1 MNNSTS
7 HSVQHSVDP
16 PEPDPNL
23 IRWLRENCVPI
34 GGLSVGALMF
44 CLVAHYGSITVDWTR
59 TKDLTD
65 AFANVTQ
72 AFALIAGGV
81 WAYFKF
87 AKGRTFRDRLIA
99 IVNGKIVLID
109 GTVLL
114 VVTTQIKN
122 VGLAKVAFSPRA
134 STVNVFEYILS
145 DTEEIVSVEIKHL
158 GSFRILGDE
167 DKFIEPNESV
177 ERQCLVVLPRV
188 STVGYQLEFE
198 VFAESGYS
206 WRATTVAG
214 NSAFEHNKAGDKS

>member
-34 GGLSVGALMF
+34 GGLSVGALLF

-87 AKGRTFRDRLIA
+87 AKGRTFRDRLIPT
-99 IVNGKIVLID
+99 VNAEIVLMD
-109 GTVLL
+109 GRVFL
-114 VVTTQIKN
+114 VATIQIKN
-122 VGLAKVAFSPRA
+122 VGLAKIAFNPEA

-145 DTEEIVSVEIKHL
+145 ESAEITSVVTNRL
-158 GSFRILGDE
+158 TSFRVFGDK
-167 DKFIEPNESV
+167 DKYIEPNELV
-177 ERQCLVVLPRV
+177 ERQCLIVLSRV
-188 STVGYQLEFE
+188 STIGYQLEFE
-198 VFAESGYS
+198 VLSESGYS
-206 WRATTVAG
+206 WRATTIASK
-214 NSAFEHNKAGDKS
+214 SAFDDNEIG